1 MLILN
6 RHPDFNKGV
15 NKVLKMVS
23 MVPGPVDQIS
33 QFLLERFSVG
43 TLTASNLTS
52 FVRFLAKVTDSDTPL
67 QHTAETMFRTL
78 SDSGFFKSHL
88 DSFTRAQ
95 VEAFNRQIAEI
106 KSRSAVFNFLQLEV
120 LPAET
125 KSDAAIFLIQ
135 QIHNYEN
142 VYSSDVF
149 LK

>member
-1 MLILN
+1 
-6 RHPDFNKGV
+6 
-15 NKVLKMVS
+15 
-23 MVPGPVDQIS
+23 
-33 QFLLERFSVG
+33 
-43 TLTASNLTS
+43 
-52 FVRFLAKVTDSDTPL
+52 
-67 QHTAETMFRTL
+67 MFRTL